1 MTTVK
6 TKIYAQIS
14 RESAYTKGFAL
25 GLTGEAL
32 KRFSY
37 FNEVELIVDVDDQGM
52 VQNVKAVWDAG

>member
-1 MTTVK
+1 MATVK
-6 TKIYAQIS
+6 TKMYAHIDS
-14 RESAYTKGFAL
+14 DSTYEKGVAL

-52 VQNVKAVWDAG
+52 VQNVKAVWDEE